1 MKLKKIFVNMI
12 IIFQLIN
19 IMLLGSECD
28 DLKLF
33 IISKIIIMLLMLINH
48 YILTKYSDIYKEV

>member
-1 MKLKKIFVNMI
+1 MI

>member
-19 IMLLGSECD
+19 IMLLGSDCD